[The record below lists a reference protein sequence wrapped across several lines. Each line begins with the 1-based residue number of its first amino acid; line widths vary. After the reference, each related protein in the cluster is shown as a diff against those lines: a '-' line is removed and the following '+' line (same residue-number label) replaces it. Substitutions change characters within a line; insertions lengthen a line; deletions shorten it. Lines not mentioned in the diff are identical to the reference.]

1 MARFNTDTFR
11 SLNESIARI
20 QNPIAA
26 LDEAMEYTSI
36 LEAVILDLCEALDL
50 DPQALVEDA
59 LTASASEVLAKR
71 KRKTDAAS
79 DRAMNHPG
87 NLVYAADPNRSHVY
101 PAKRKAGE
109 AALRRT
115 DKASAK
121 VYREIDKKADS
132 KTVYTASKGG
142 KLKKAGKGAN
152 PVVRSATE
160 FRDRHGY

>member
-1 MARFNTDTFR
+1 MARFNTNTFR

-36 LEAVILDLCEALDL
+36 LETVILDLCEALDL

-71 KRKTDAAS
+71 KRKVDAAA

-87 NLVYAADPNRSHVY
+87 NQVYGDRSHVY

-132 KTVYTASKGG
+132 KTVYTAGKGG
-142 KLKKAGKGAN
+142 TLKKAGKGAK
-152 PVVRSATE
+152 PVVRSSTE